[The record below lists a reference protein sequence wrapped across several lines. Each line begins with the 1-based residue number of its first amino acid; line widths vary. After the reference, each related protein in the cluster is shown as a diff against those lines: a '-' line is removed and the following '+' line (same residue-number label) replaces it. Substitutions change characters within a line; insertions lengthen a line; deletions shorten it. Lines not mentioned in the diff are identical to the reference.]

1 MLDTVA
7 RPRWLSGTRN
17 RSTAGEHR
25 DLPADAREIGP
36 GGRFDFAENFEG
48 GRTQRFGRESPGPL
62 TVRGDVTAH
71 TMPIRGTVRDG
82 PFRPGRRFAPPSSRT
97 SQPINAA
104 VRLPGPG
111 FRGDGDLTDQLY
123 AWL

>member
-1 MLDTVA
+1 M
-7 RPRWLSGTRN
+7 
-17 RSTAGEHR
+17 STAICR
-25 DLPADAREIGP
+25 RTRVRSGP
-36 GGRFDFAENFEG
+36 VAGSISQRISKAEELNASAA
-48 GRTQRFGRESPGPL
+48 ESPGPL